1 MSQAITTIKQ
11 IIDANHLKAD
21 DFTNFVLQGGA
32 GSGKTESLKEIIG
45 YISSTYPDKK
55 IACITHTNIAVDEII
70 VRVGDYYE
78 ISTIHSF
85 LNKLIRNYRKN
96 IKEVIGQI
104 FYLQQPTVPGHEE
117 YKKVY
122 TKYATKLFS
131 ITGETA
137 AKVTG
142 KREYDKSPASF
153 DAQLQDDIQA
163 LNQVIANIIEAQH
176 HSQIHYNESRFDS
189 LKELSFSH
197 DSLLIISCALCE
209 RFPLLP
215 KIISDKYDFIFIDE
229 YQDSAPEVVRIFLE
243 LLPKNRNTTIGLFGD
258 SMQGIYDDGIGDVQY
273 YVDQGL
279 LRKVEKEDNFRCSQG
294 VVDYINILRNDGI
307 EQEVA
312 LKDGETAEQRK
323 GEVKVF
329 FRGYGAKPGPFSP
342 GDQKAAYADALN
354 ELIAQSLAQ
363 FDHPDTKV
371 LMLTNKSI
379 SSEVG
384 FKKLYKLFDDRY
396 TEVKEEIEKELAKIQ
411 VSELVELCR
420 AYSAQAYNPLM
431 VALKKRGFVIR
442 SVKDKQVL
450 SDHFKYLLESGLSM
464 QGALAYALEKKL
476 IRKSERHTNYLVARI
491 QLLAELEADGDF
503 KVLENLYNGGSNT
516 RARLLSN
523 HDIAITDE
531 EFDNFHQQLKRK
543 NFAIG
548 FLSDDIPFEE
558 VLNYY
563 SYLNEETGYITMHK
577 TKGSGIK
584 NVIVVLDE
592 YLWNKY
598 NFKSVY
604 DTHTDPNARLRNQKL
619 FYVACSRA
627 ISNLAIVRM
636 IVDQEEEELM
646 KEYFSHCDFIP
657 LPQ

>member
-1 MSQAITTIKQ
+1 MSQAIVTIKQ
-11 IIDANHLKAD
+11 IIDANQLKAD

-32 GSGKTESLKEIIG
+32 GSGKTQSLKEIIR
-45 YISSTYPDKK
+45 YVSSTYPDKK

-70 VRVGDYYE
+70 SRVGDQFE

-104 FYLQQPTVPGHEE
+104 FYLQQPTGPGHDE

-122 TKYATKLFS
+122 TKYVTKLFS
-131 ITGETA
+131 VTGETVP
-137 AKVTG
+137 KVTG
-142 KREYDKSPASF
+142 KREYDKSPGSF
-153 DAQLQDDIQA
+153 DEKLQGDIQA
-163 LNQVIANIIEAQH
+163 LNQIIADIIDVQDDKL
-176 HSQIHYNESRFDS
+176 IHYNESRFDS

-197 DSLLIISCALCE
+197 DSLLTISCALCE
-209 RFPLLP
+209 RFALLG

-229 YQDSAPEVVRIFLE
+229 YQDSAPEVIRIFLE
-243 LLPKNRNTTIGLFGD
+243 LLPKNRKTTVGLFGD
-258 SMQGIYDDGIGDVQY
+258 SMQGIYEDVIGDVQQ

-294 VVDYINILRNDGI
+294 VINYINILRNDGI

-312 LKDGETAEQRK
+312 LKNGETADQRI
-323 GEVKVF
+323 GEVKF
-329 FRGYGAKPGPFSP
+329 FFYSFGAKPGPFSLAE
-342 GDQKAAYADALN
+342 QKATYADALN
-354 ELIAQSLAQ
+354 ELIAQSRAQ

-396 TEVKEEIEKELAKIQ
+396 TEVKEEIEKELARIQ

-420 AYSAQAYNPLM
+420 AYQTKAYNPLI

-442 SVKDKQVL
+442 LVKDKQVL
-450 SDHFKYLLESGLSM
+450 REHFRYLLESGLSM
-464 QGALAYALEKKL
+464 QKALTYAIEKKF
-476 IRKSERHTNYLVARI
+476 IRKSERHMNYLAARE
-491 QLLAELEADGDF
+491 QLLSELEADGNF
-503 KVLENLYNGGSNT
+503 KLLEGHYNSGSNT
-516 RARLLSN
+516 RVRLESN
-523 HDIAITDE
+523 HGIVITDE
-531 EFDNFHQQLKRK
+531 EFNNFHQQLKRK

-558 VLNYY
+558 ILNYY

-592 YLWNKY
+592 YLWNRY
-598 NFKSVY
+598 NFKSIY
-604 DTHTDPNARLRNQKL
+604 DGQHDPATRLRNQKL

-627 ISNLAIVRM
+627 ISNLAVVRLV
-636 IVDQEEEELM
+636 VDQAEEDM
-646 KEYFSHCDFIP
+646 MRDYFSNCEFIQ
-657 LPQ
+657 LQ